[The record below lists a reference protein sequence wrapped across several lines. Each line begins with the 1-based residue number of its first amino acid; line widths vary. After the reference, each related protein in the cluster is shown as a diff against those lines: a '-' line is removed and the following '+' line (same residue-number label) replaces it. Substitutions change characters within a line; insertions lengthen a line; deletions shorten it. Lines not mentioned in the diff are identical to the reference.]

1 MCTRETNIDSICNV
15 HFCRYVAYP
24 TLCCKNKVHFCRCDM
39 FLELQCFGIH
49 CPVWLAELQKR
60 QLLKLCIKLQELKNG
75 GNTIIDMNVLTEISG
90 FL

>member
-1 MCTRETNIDSICNV
+1 
-15 HFCRYVAYP
+15 
-24 TLCCKNKVHFCRCDM
+24 M